1 MYNCDNNIDDTN
13 YITNTMTNKTNT
25 TNTSNSNGVTISTTT
40 NDNNDDKHLEW
51 QSHFQSQS

>member
-13 YITNTMTNKTNT
+13 YITNTITNKTNT
-25 TNTSNSNGVTISTTT
+25 TNTSNSNGVTISTTN

-51 QSHFQSQS
+51 QSHF